1 MKTLKTALV
10 GTAAATAM
18 AVSATPAMAKDN
30 HRGGVSAG
38 EVIAG
43 AVVLGG
49 LAAILTS
56 GNKDKYAYNYDR
68 GYRDNYRHGNY
79 RKGRFGPRKAV
90 DRCVRAAERRATRNY
105 GWADVTQIRD
115 VDRTRYGYRVK
126 GRIVVKDNYRG
137 RYQRNGYRQDYD
149 RGKLTCFVERDN
161 RPQVSFRNLNS
172 GRRW

>member
-18 AVSATPAMAKDN
+18 AVSATPAMAKD

-56 GNKDKYAYNYDR
+56 GKKDKYAYNSHR
-68 GYRDNYRHGNY
+68 NYRDQRYRYGGKRGGARN
-79 RKGRFGPRKAV
+79 AV
-90 DRCVRAAERRATRNY
+90 DRCIRVAERRATRNF

-115 VDRTRYGYRVK
+115 VDRTRYGWRVK
-126 GRIVVKDNYRG
+126 GRIIVQDNNYRG
-137 RYQRNGYRQDYD
+137 RYHRSGYRQDYD
-149 RGKLTCFVERDN
+149 RGKFTCYIEPGN
-161 RPQVSFRNLNS
+161 RPEISFRNLNQ